1 MELSEEAKQSY
12 MEFCKVSPE
21 SKLSNDFVKVE
32 VSYDPIE
39 NEVRVLEKGR
49 YNYDGSYNNSGF
61 IDEEVY
67 DFIANTYNFKMLD
80 ETTLNYHASK
90 YGYHRQGSDD
100 DGSTG
105 PEDTSLTPETE
116 EINTYYKVP
125 ENFRLEDGLDL
136 TQMEEIKEYNSQKTR

>member
-21 SKLSNDFVKVE
+21 SKLSNDFVRVE

-39 NEVRVLEKGR
+39 N
-49 YNYDGSYNNSGF
+49 
-61 IDEEVY
+61 
-67 DFIANTYNFKMLD
+67 
-80 ETTLNYHASK
+80 
-90 YGYHRQGSDD
+90 DD

-116 EINTYYKVP
+116 EIDTYYRVP
-125 ENFRLEDGLDL
+125 ENFRLEDGLDS
-136 TQMEEIKEYNSQKTR
+136 TKMEEIKEYNSSKTR